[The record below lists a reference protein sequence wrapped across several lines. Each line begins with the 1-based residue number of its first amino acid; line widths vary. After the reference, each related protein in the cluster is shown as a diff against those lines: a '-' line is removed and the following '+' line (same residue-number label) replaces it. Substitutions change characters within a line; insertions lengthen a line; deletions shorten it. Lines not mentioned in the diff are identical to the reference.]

1 MAAIKRLD
9 VQDYR
14 YGLRMLFAFAKVV
27 QKCFLAYEDI
37 APEGNSSRAEER
49 QTMSLGI
56 WNCIAQNRCLCENCK
71 KLQKIKKPHLA
82 SLPLWL
88 CAKYAND
95 RSIDLPHLVTK
106 RTDELMDM
114 LNVAPETELY
124 RAPLFCFWPQC
135 KQYEIQKLEIP
146 GNFEI
151 EELEMPAKRK
161 EQEKK
166 AHQYVTEQLLK
177 DRKDD
182 RYEFIVS
189 ISYGV
194 ALSVVAQDKSAK
206 PFVVVIMRISE
217 NAINSHLDLRWVD
230 TSQCD
235 TIDLPIFADMESC
248 LVDRDQ
254 AVPKLISE
262 RSIHAHIG
270 IILSPDALIE
280 NQIIPFRDFEL
291 DASIK

>member
-1 MAAIKRLD
+1 MPVDIVAELGTSSIRNAPVLSLFKSCQRLFESVKGRASEWMKRDSADIKRLD

-166 AHQYVTEQLLK
+166 RT
-177 DRKDD
+177 
-182 RYEFIVS
+182 
-189 ISYGV
+189 
-194 ALSVVAQDKSAK
+194 
-206 PFVVVIMRISE
+206 
-217 NAINSHLDLRWVD
+217 N
-230 TSQCD
+230 TSQ
-235 TIDLPIFADMESC
+235 S
-248 LVDRDQ
+248 
-254 AVPKLISE
+254 
-262 RSIHAHIG
+262 
-270 IILSPDALIE
+270 
-280 NQIIPFRDFEL
+280 NY
-291 DASIK
+291 